1 MAKKRVNELARQ
13 FDLPAAEIVKRL
25 EKAGIRVKAAASAVD
40 EDAAVAAITGKPL
53 PNGNGQARS
62 PQRPA
67 IQTGPGLG
75 RPLGTGDGPARPS
88 KPVNPSARR
97 AQEQREREQ
106 QQREGTSQRGGG
118 PQRGTNRQR
127 PQRGGP
133 GSGRARP
140 GGPGPGGVRR
150 VVIDSQAARR
160 GPGGPGGPGGGPG
173 PGPQ

>member
-13 FDLPAAEIVKRL
+13 FDLPATEIVNRL
-25 EKAGIRVKAAASAVD
+25 EKAGIKVKAAASAVD
-40 EDAAVAAITGKPL
+40 EDTAVAAITGKPL
-53 PNGNGQARS
+53 PNGNGAPARS
-62 PQRPA
+62 RPN

-118 PQRGTNRQR
+118 QRGTNRQR
-127 PQRGGP
+127 PQRAAGP
-133 GSGRARP
+133 S
-140 GGPGPGGVRR
+140 GPGPGGVRR
-150 VVIDSQAARR
+150 VVIDSQASRR
-160 GPGGPGGPGGGPG
+160 GPGGGPRGPRGGPAP
-173 PGPQ
+173 